1 MPARACVLSIRP
13 HRPDAVWLHGE
24 TVPISPAMRRH
35 SLNSLSAALIPALF
49 IGALLTACAQAPESR
64 PFSDMQAEQAAIQ
77 AALTSGETGT
87 SRNWQGPGGTG
98 GTVTLKGEPDA
109 EGCRRVEA
117 SGPGGGVTDTWC
129 PTPHGFWVHPDELFY
144 RNATGR
150 ETYGGSLRSRDAQ
163 AGSGV
168 RSGRAEATAD
178 RPDQIDCLRLLR
190 DERRLKQDGRDSAA
204 RAKNRAFHRCLQ
216 QSD

>member
-1 MPARACVLSIRP
+1 
-13 HRPDAVWLHGE
+13 
-24 TVPISPAMRRH
+24 MRRH
-35 SLNSLSAALIPALF
+35 RPHSRPSVLIAALF
-49 IGALLTACAQAPESR
+49 IGALLSACAQAPESR

-77 AALTSGETGT
+77 AALTSGETDT
-87 SRNWQGPGGTG
+87 SRSWQGPGGTG
-98 GTVTLKGEPDA
+98 GTVTLKGGPDA

-117 SGPGGGVTDTWC
+117 AGPGGAVTDTWC

-150 ETYGGSLRSRDAQ
+150 ETYGGSLRSRDIQ
-163 AGSGV
+163 AGAGV
-168 RSGRAEATAD
+168 PSRGAAAAAD

-204 RAKNRAFHRCLQ
+204 RAKSRAFHRCLQ
-216 QSD
+216 RSD